1 MQYSKKVMD
10 HFLHPKHSKK
20 MKNADAVGEVGN
32 PTCGDVMEVFL
43 KVSKNKKGE
52 DVIKDI
58 SFNTFGCAA
67 AISSSDILCE
77 LAKGKTI
84 HEAEKITNKSINDYL
99 GGLPQIKVHCSVLGE
114 QALKKAIQNYK
125 DKKSKISPALSS
137 PRKN

>member
-1 MQYSKKVMD
+1 MQYTKKVMD
-10 HFLHPKHSKK
+10 HFLHPRHSKK

-32 PTCGDVMEVFL
+32 ASCGDIMEVFL
-43 KVSKNKKGE
+43 KVGKNKKGE
-52 DVIKDI
+52 DIIKDI

-84 HEAEKITNKSINDYL
+84 NEAEKITNKSINDYL

-125 DKKSKISPALSS
+125 EKKSKSSPSLSS
-137 PRKN
+137 PRRN